1 MAWEHKMAEEFKK
14 RNNKEGPVWMIGT
27 ILSTSPMTVSV
38 LGGQVIL
45 EHPKTL
51 NYIPPPP
58 CPYFPPYE
66 PGQRV
71 AIVGNVFGDTPGSS
85 VALFVGRCV

>member
-45 EHPKTL
+45 KHPETL
-51 NYIPPPP
+51 NYIPPPV
-58 CPYFPPYE
+58 CPYFQPYTVGE
-66 PGQRV
+66 TV
-71 AIVGNVFGDTPGSS
+71 AVVGNVFGDTPGSK

>member
-51 NYIPPPP
+51 N
-58 CPYFPPYE
+58 FPPYE

-71 AIVGNVFGDTPGSS
+71 AIVGNVLGDTPGSS